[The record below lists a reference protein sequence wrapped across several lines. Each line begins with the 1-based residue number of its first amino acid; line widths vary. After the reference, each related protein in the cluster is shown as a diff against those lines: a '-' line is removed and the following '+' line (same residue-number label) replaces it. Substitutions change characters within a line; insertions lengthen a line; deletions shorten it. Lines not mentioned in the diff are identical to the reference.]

1 MITKISP
8 DMKFFWK
15 AFFASLAAI
24 IVATFL
30 FIFIIAGFVSSL
42 AVMTEQPVTV
52 KDHSLLILKL
62 DNRIVERK
70 SNNPFE
76 DIELP
81 GMEKAST
88 TGLNQIFHAVR
99 QAKTDDKIRGIYL
112 ELSEISAGYAT
123 TEEIRNALIDFK
135 TSGKFIY
142 AYSDAISQKAYYL
155 ASVADSL
162 MLHPVGMFDFRGLS
176 AEHTFFKKA
185 LDKFGIEMQ
194 VVRGKNNK
202 FKSAVEPYLYDK
214 MSQANKEQTTLYLA
228 TIWNHLLKG
237 ISATRKISVD
247 SLNDFANSVMTFR
260 TAETAHKN
268 HFFDNLK
275 YRDQVLADLRVL
287 AGLKENADI
296 PIVTVS
302 EYDKISTDA
311 KAKSLIKD
319 KIAVVYAE
327 GEIDT
332 GSSSSSHD
340 INSKDV
346 SAGIREARIDST
358 VKAIVLRVN
367 SPGGSAFGSE
377 VIWREVKLAQAV
389 KPVIVS
395 MGDYAAS
402 GGYYISSPAAVI
414 VANPTTITGS
424 IGVFGT
430 IPNFSELLS
439 NKIGITFDQV
449 STNEHSDM
457 PSVTR
462 KMTPFEAN
470 LMQNYVENTYDL
482 FLSHVADGR
491 KMTAVGVDSIGQ
503 GRVWSGVNAK
513 NIHLIDDFG
522 GLKDALKIAAD
533 KAGISDYRIK
543 ELPKLKDPFSELLKN
558 FSVSMQAKVMQSVM
572 GDSYAYWK
580 NFSREASAKGIY
592 TRMPFN
598 LEIN

>member
-1 MITKISP
+1 
-8 DMKFFWK
+8 MKFFWK
-15 AFFASLAAI
+15 AFFAALAAI
-24 IVATFL
+24 VVATLL
-30 FIFIIAGFVSSL
+30 FIFVIAGLVSSL
-42 AVMTEQPVTV
+42 ASMGEQPVSV

-81 GMEKAST
+81 GMEKSST
-88 TGLNQIFHAVR
+88 TGLNQIFHAIH
-99 QAKTDDKIRGIYL
+99 QAKTDDKIKGIYL
-112 ELSEISAGYAT
+112 ELSEIGAGYAT

-135 TSGKFIY
+135 MSGKFVY
-142 AYSDAISQKAYYL
+142 AYADAISQKAYYL

-162 MLHPVGMFDFRGLS
+162 TLNPVGMFDFRGLN

-194 VVRGKNNK
+194 VVRGKDNK

-214 MSQANKEQTTLYLA
+214 MSAANKEQTTLYLA

-237 ISATRKISVD
+237 ISATRKISID
-247 SLNDFANSVMTFR
+247 QLNEYANSVMTFR
-260 TAETAHKN
+260 TAETAQKY
-268 HFFDNLK
+268 HFFDRLK
-275 YRDQVLADLRVL
+275 YRDQVLADLRSL
-287 AGLKENADI
+287 AGLKANAEI

-302 EYDKISTDA
+302 EYDKIPAET
-311 KAKSLIKD
+311 KAKTLIKD
-319 KIAVVYAE
+319 RIAVVYAE

-332 GSSSSSHD
+332 GSGNSSHD

-346 SAGIREARIDST
+346 SQGIREARIDST

-377 VIWREVKLAQAV
+377 VIWREVKLASAV

-414 VANPTTITGS
+414 LANPTTITGS

-430 IPNFSELLS
+430 IPNFGELLS

-449 STNEHSDM
+449 MTNEHADM

-462 KMTPFEAN
+462 KMTPFETN
-470 LMQNYVENTYDL
+470 LMQSYVESTYGI
-482 FLSHVADGR
+482 FLAHVADGR
-491 KMTAVGVDSIGQ
+491 KMSTNGVDSIGQ

-513 NIHLIDDFG
+513 SNHLIDDFG
-522 GLKDALKIAAD
+522 GLKEALKIAAE
-533 KAGISDYRIK
+533 KAGISEYRVK
-543 ELPKLKDPFSELLKN
+543 ELPKQKDPFAELLKN
-558 FSVSMQAKVMQSVM
+558 FSVRMQAKMMESVM
-572 GDSYAYWK
+572 GSTFDYWK
-580 NFSREASAKGIY
+580 NLSREANAKGIY

>member
-1 MITKISP
+1 
-8 DMKFFWK
+8 MKFFWK

-24 IVATFL
+24 VVATLL
-30 FIFIIAGFVSSL
+30 FIFLIGGLVSSL
-42 AVMTEQPVTV
+42 ATMGEQSITV

-81 GMEKAST
+81 GMEKSST
-88 TGLNQIFHAVR
+88 TGLNQIFHAIR
-99 QAKTDDKIRGIYL
+99 QAKNDDKIRGIYL
-112 ELSEISAGYAT
+112 ELSEIGAGYAT
-123 TEEIRNALIDFK
+123 AEEIRNALVDFK

-142 AYSDAISQKAYYL
+142 AYSDAISQKAYYI

-162 MLHPVGMFDFRGLS
+162 MLNPAGMFDFRGLN

-194 VVRGKNNK
+194 VIRGKDNK
-202 FKSAVEPYLYDK
+202 FKSAVEPYMYDK

-237 ISATRKISVD
+237 ISESRKISID
-247 SLNDFANSVMTFR
+247 KLNEYANSVMTFR
-260 TAETAHKN
+260 TAETAQKC

-275 YRDQVLADLRVL
+275 YRDQVLTDLRVL
-287 AGLKENADI
+287 AGLKVNAEI
-296 PIVTVS
+296 PILTVS
-302 EYDKISTDA
+302 EYDKIPSEVKA
-311 KAKSLIKD
+311 KALIKD

-332 GSSSSSHD
+332 GSGNSSHD

-346 SAGIREARIDST
+346 SQGIREARIDTT

-377 VIWREVKLAQAV
+377 VIWREVKLAQEV

-414 VANPTTITGS
+414 LADPTTITGS

-430 IPNFSELLS
+430 IPNFGELLN
-439 NKIGITFDQV
+439 NKIGITFDNV
-449 STNEHSDM
+449 MTNEHGDM

-462 KMTPFEAN
+462 KMTPFETK
-470 LMQNYVENTYDL
+470 LMQSFVESTYGT
-482 FLSHVADGR
+482 FLAHVADGR
-491 KMTAVGVDSIGQ
+491 KMSSASVDSIGQ

-513 NIHLIDDFG
+513 SINLIDDFG

-533 KAGISDYRIK
+533 KAGITEYRIK
-543 ELPKLKDPFSELLKN
+543 ELPKQKDPFTELLKN
-558 FSVSMQAKVMQSVM
+558 FSVRMQTKMMESVM
-572 GDSYAYWK
+572 GTTFDYWK
-580 NFSREASAKGIY
+580 NLSREANAKGIY

>member
-1 MITKISP
+1 
-8 DMKFFWK
+8 MKFFWK

-24 IVATFL
+24 LVATII
-30 FIFIIAGFVSSL
+30 FIFMLAGLVNSL
-42 AVMTEQPVTV
+42 ASMGDQTITV
-52 KDHSLLILKL
+52 KDHSLLLLKL

-76 DIELP
+76 EIEFP
-81 GMEKAST
+81 GMEKSST
-88 TGLNQIFHAVR
+88 TGLNQIFHVIH
-99 QAKTDDKIRGIYL
+99 QAKSDDKIKGIYL

-123 TEEIRNALIDFK
+123 TEEIRDALIDFK
-135 TSGKFIY
+135 TSGKFVY

-162 MLHPVGMFDFRGLS
+162 ILNPVGMFDFRGLS

-194 VVRGKNNK
+194 VVRGKDNK
-202 FKSAVEPYLYDK
+202 FKSAVEPYLYEK
-214 MSQANKEQTTLYLA
+214 MSPANKEQTTLYLA

-237 ISATRKISVD
+237 ISVSRKISVD
-247 SLNDFANSVMTFR
+247 QLNEYANSVMTFR
-260 TAETAHKN
+260 TAETAQKS

-275 YRDQVLADLRVL
+275 YRDQVLTDLRAL
-287 AGLKENADI
+287 SGLKVNEEI
-296 PIVTVS
+296 PIVTVA
-302 EYDKISTDA
+302 EYDKIPTEA
-311 KAKSLIKD
+311 KAKALIKD

-332 GSSSSSHD
+332 GSGNGSHD

-346 SAGIREARIDST
+346 SQGIREARIDST

-389 KPVIVS
+389 KPVVVS

-402 GGYYISSPAAVI
+402 GGYYISSPASVI
-414 VANPTTITGS
+414 LANPTTITGS

-430 IPNFSELLS
+430 IPNFGDLLN
-439 NKIGITFDQV
+439 NKIGITFDKV
-449 STNEHSDM
+449 MTNEHADM
-457 PSVTR
+457 PSITR
-462 KMTPFEAN
+462 KMTPFEAS
-470 LMQNYVENTYDL
+470 LMQSYVESTYGI
-482 FLSHVADGR
+482 FLSHVAEGR
-491 KMTAVGVDSIGQ
+491 KMNTTAVDSIGQ

-513 NIHLIDDFG
+513 SNHLIDDFG
-522 GLKDALKIAAD
+522 GMKEALKIAAQ
-533 KAGISDYRIK
+533 KAGITEYRIR
-543 ELPKLKDPFSELLKN
+543 ELPKQKDPFAELLKN
-558 FSVSMQAKVMQSVM
+558 FSVSLQNKMMESVM
-572 GDSYAYWK
+572 GSNYDYWK
-580 NFSREASAKGIY
+580 NFSREANSKGIY

>member
-1 MITKISP
+1 
-8 DMKFFWK
+8 MKFFWK
-15 AFFASLAAI
+15 AFFASLLAI
-24 IVATFL
+24 LVATFL
-30 FIFIIAGFVSSL
+30 FVFLMAGLVSSL
-42 AVMTEQPVTV
+42 ASMSEQTITV

-76 DIELP
+76 DIEFP
-81 GMEKAST
+81 GMEKSST
-88 TGLNQIFHAVR
+88 TGLNQIFHVIN
-99 QAKTDDKIRGIYL
+99 QAKTDDKIKGIYL

-135 TSGKFIY
+135 SSGKFVY

-162 MLHPVGMFDFRGLS
+162 MLNPVGMFDFRGLN
-176 AEHTFFKKA
+176 AEHMFFKKA

-194 VVRGKNNK
+194 VVRGKDNK
-202 FKSAVEPYLYDK
+202 FKSAVEPYMYEK
-214 MSQANKEQTTLYLA
+214 MSPASKEQTTLYLA

-237 ISATRKISVD
+237 ISETRKISID
-247 SLNDFANSVMTFR
+247 NLNEYANSVMTFQS
-260 TAETAHKN
+260 AETAQKN
-268 HFFDNLK
+268 HFFDRLK
-275 YRDQVLADLRVL
+275 YRDQVLTDLRSL
-287 AGLKENADI
+287 AGLKVNAEI

-302 EYDKISTDA
+302 EYDKIPIETKA
-311 KAKSLIKD
+311 KALIKD

-327 GEIDT
+327 GDIDIGT
-332 GSSSSSHD
+332 GNSSHD

-346 SAGIREARIDST
+346 SQGIREARLDST

-377 VIWREVKLAQAV
+377 VIWREVKLAQEI

-414 VANPTTITGS
+414 LANPTTITGS

-430 IPNFSELLS
+430 IPNFGDLLG
-439 NKIGITFDQV
+439 NKIGITFDNV
-449 STNEHSDM
+449 MTNEHSDM

-462 KMTPFEAN
+462 KMTPFESN
-470 LMQNYVENTYDL
+470 LMQSYVENTYRT

-491 KMTAVGVDSIGQ
+491 KMTTARVDSIGQ

-513 NIHLIDDFG
+513 GNHLIDGFG
-522 GLKDALKIAAD
+522 GMKEALKTAAE
-533 KAGISDYRIK
+533 KAGITEYRIK
-543 ELPKLKDPFSELLKN
+543 ELPKQKDPFAELLKS
-558 FSVSMQAKVMQSVM
+558 FSVRMQTKMMESVM
-572 GDSYAYWK
+572 GDTYNYWK
-580 NFSREASAKGIY
+580 NLSREANSKGIY
-592 TRMPFN
+592 ARMPYN

>member
-1 MITKISP
+1 
-8 DMKFFWK
+8 MKFFWK
-15 AFFASLAAI
+15 AFVASLAAI
-24 IVATFL
+24 FVATL
-30 FIFIIAGFVSSL
+30 IFILLLAGLVSSL
-42 AVMTEQPVTV
+42 ATIGEPKVSV
-52 KDHSLLILKL
+52 KENSLLILKL

-76 DIELP
+76 DIEIP
-81 GMEKAST
+81 GMEKSLA
-88 TGLNQIFHAVR
+88 TGLNQIFHTIS
-99 QAKTDDKIRGIYL
+99 QAKTDSNIKGIYL
-112 ELSEISAGYAT
+112 ELSEIGAGYAT

-162 MLHPVGMFDFRGLS
+162 ILNPVGMFDFRGLS

-194 VVRGKNNK
+194 VVRGKDNK
-202 FKSAVEPYLYDK
+202 FKSAVEPYLYEK
-214 MSQANKEQTTLYLA
+214 MSPANKEQTTMYLA
-228 TIWNHLLKG
+228 TIWSHVLKQ
-237 ISATRKISVD
+237 ISESRKISVD
-247 SLNDFANSVMTFR
+247 QLNEYANSVMTFR
-260 TAETAHKN
+260 TAETAKKA

-275 YRDQVLADLRVL
+275 YRDQVLADLRSL
-287 AGLKENADI
+287 TGLKVNAEI

-302 EYDKISTDA
+302 EYDKIPAEIKA
-311 KAKSLIKD
+311 KALIKD
-319 KIAVVYAE
+319 RIAVVYAE

-332 GSSSSSHD
+332 GSESSSHE

-346 SAGIREARIDST
+346 SQGIREARIDTT

-377 VIWREVKLAQAV
+377 VIWREVKLAQEV
-389 KPVIVS
+389 KPVVVS

-430 IPNFSELLS
+430 IPNLGELLN

-449 STNEHSDM
+449 MTNEHSDM
-457 PSVTR
+457 PSITR
-462 KMTPFEAN
+462 KMTPFETN
-470 LMQNYVENTYDL
+470 LMQSYVESTYGI
-482 FLSHVADGR
+482 FLSHVAEGR
-491 KMTAVGVDSIGQ
+491 KMSTTMVDSIGQ

-513 NIHLIDDFG
+513 GNHLIDDFG
-522 GLKDALKIAAD
+522 GLREALKIAAD
-533 KAGISDYRIK
+533 KAGIKEYRVK
-543 ELPKLKDPFSELLKN
+543 ELPKQKDPFAEILKN
-558 FSVSMQAKVMQSVM
+558 FTVRMQAKMMESMM
-572 GDSYAYWK
+572 GKTYDYWN
-580 NFSREASAKGIY
+580 NFTREANAKGIY

-598 LEIN
+598 VEIN

>member
-1 MITKISP
+1 
-8 DMKFFWK
+8 MKFFWK

-24 IVATFL
+24 LVATFL
-30 FIFIIAGFVSSL
+30 FIFLMAGLVSSL
-42 AVMTEQPVTV
+42 ATMGEQKITV
-52 KDHSLLILKL
+52 KENSLLILKL

-76 DIELP
+76 DIEFP
-81 GMEKAST
+81 GMEKSST
-88 TGLNQIFHAVR
+88 TGLNQIFHAIN

-135 TSGKFIY
+135 TSGKFVY

-155 ASVADSL
+155 ASIADSL
-162 MLHPVGMFDFRGLS
+162 MLNPVGMLDFRGLS

-194 VVRGKNNK
+194 IVRGKDNK
-202 FKSAVEPYLYDK
+202 FKSAVEPYLYEK
-214 MSQANKEQTTLYLA
+214 MSPANKEQTTLYLA

-237 ISATRKISVD
+237 ISETRKISID
-247 SLNDFANSVMTFR
+247 NLNEYANSVMTFR
-260 TAETAHKN
+260 TAETAKKL

-275 YRDQVLADLRVL
+275 YRDQVLTDLRSL
-287 AGLKENADI
+287 AGLKVNAEI

-302 EYDKISTDA
+302 EYDKIPTEA
-311 KAKSLIKD
+311 KAKVLIKD

-332 GSSSSSHD
+332 GSGNSSHD

-346 SAGIREARIDST
+346 SQGIREARIDTT

-377 VIWREVKLAQAV
+377 VIWREVKLAQEI

-414 VANPTTITGS
+414 IANPTTITGS

-430 IPNFSELLS
+430 IPNFGDLLN
-439 NKIGITFDQV
+439 NKIGITFDNV
-449 STNEHSDM
+449 MTNEHSDM
-457 PSVTR
+457 PSITR
-462 KMTPFEAN
+462 KMTPFETN
-470 LMQNYVENTYDL
+470 LMQSFVENTYSI
-482 FLSHVADGR
+482 FLSHVAEGR
-491 KMTAVGVDSIGQ
+491 KMTSASVDSMGQ
-503 GRVWSGVNAK
+503 GRVWSGLNAK
-513 NIHLIDDFG
+513 GNHLIDEFG
-522 GLKDALKIAAD
+522 GLKEALKIAAD
-533 KAGISDYRIK
+533 KAGIKEYRIK
-543 ELPKLKDPFSELLKN
+543 ELPKQKDPFAELLKN
-558 FSVSMQAKVMQSVM
+558 FSVRMQTKMVESVM
-572 GDSYAYWK
+572 GTSYIYWK
-580 NFSREASAKGIY
+580 NFSREANSKGIY

>member
-1 MITKISP
+1 
-8 DMKFFWK
+8 MKFFWK

-24 IVATFL
+24 VVATLL
-30 FIFIIAGFVSSL
+30 FIFLMAGLVSSV
-42 AVMTEQPVTV
+42 ASIGETKVTV
-52 KDHSLLILKL
+52 KEKSLLILKL

-70 SNNPFE
+70 SNNPLE

-81 GMEKAST
+81 GMEKTIT
-88 TGLNQIFHAVR
+88 TGLNQIFHAIA
-99 QAKTDDKIRGIYL
+99 QAKNDTRIRGIYL
-112 ELSEISAGYAT
+112 ELSEIGAGYAT

-135 TSGKFIY
+135 TSGKFVY

-162 MLHPVGMFDFRGLS
+162 ILNPVGMFDFRGLS
-176 AEHTFFKKA
+176 AEHTFYKKA
-185 LDKFGIEMQ
+185 MDKFGIEMQ
-194 VVRGKNNK
+194 VVRGKDNK
-202 FKSAVEPYLYDK
+202 FKSAVEPFMYDK
-214 MSQANKEQTTLYLA
+214 MSQASKEQTTLYLA
-228 TIWNHLLKG
+228 TIWNHILKG
-237 ISATRKISVD
+237 ISERRKISVD
-247 SLNDFANSVMTFR
+247 DLNGYANSVMTFR
-260 TAETAHKN
+260 TAETAKKN

-275 YRDQVLADLRVL
+275 YRDQVLDDLRRL
-287 AGLKENADI
+287 AGLNVNAEI

-302 EYDKISTDA
+302 EYDKIPAETKA
-311 KAKSLIKD
+311 KALIKE

-332 GSSSSSHD
+332 GSGSSPHD

-346 SAGIREARIDST
+346 SAGIREARIDTT

-377 VIWREVKLAQAV
+377 VIWREVKLAQEV
-389 KPVIVS
+389 KPVVVS

-414 VANPTTITGS
+414 LASPTTITGS

-430 IPNFSELLS
+430 IPNFAELLN
-439 NKIGITFDQV
+439 NKIGITFDGV
-449 STNEHSDM
+449 NTNEHSDM

-462 KMTPFEAN
+462 KMTPFEVN
-470 LMQNYVENTYDL
+470 LMQSYVENTYNV

-491 KMTAVGVDSIGQ
+491 KMSTEGVDFIGQ

-513 NIHLIDDFG
+513 ANHLIDDFG
-522 GLKDALKIAAD
+522 GLKEALKIAAE
-533 KAGISDYRIK
+533 KAGLKEYRIK
-543 ELPKLKDPFSELLKN
+543 ELPKQKDPFAELLKN
-558 FSVSMQAKVMQSVM
+558 FSVRMQNKMMESVM
-572 GDSYAYWK
+572 GQSYDYWK
-580 NFSREASAKGIY
+580 NLSREANSKGIY

-598 LEIN
+598 VEIN